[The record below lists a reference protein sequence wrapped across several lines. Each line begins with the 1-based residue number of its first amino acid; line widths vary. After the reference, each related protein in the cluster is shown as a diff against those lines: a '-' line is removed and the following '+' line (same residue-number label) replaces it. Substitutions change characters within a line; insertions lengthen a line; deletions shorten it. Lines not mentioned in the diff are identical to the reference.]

1 MILRYYRNESGF
13 HGRLKDRPEIQASGE
28 NLIKM
33 VGAVRLAMQEA
44 GEDATVEIQIEE
56 VSQ

>member
-1 MILRYYRNESGF
+1 MILRYWRNSEGF